1 MRALLPA
8 VLVAGVLLLAGC
20 GGGAAAPSGSES
32 FAGTPLDGRS
42 APDFT
47 LDDEEGTAVS
57 LAGLRGSRV
66 LLTFVY
72 THCPDVCPLI
82 VRNLDEAAR
91 AVPGTRVVAV
101 SVDAKGDTPA
111 AVREF
116 RSAHRLGAELS
127 YLIGSSAELARV
139 WRDYAV
145 YAAASGG
152 SLVDHS
158 ALTMLID
165 EDGKE
170 RVAYPPTFAPADVV
184 HDLRQV
190 AAR

>member
-1 MRALLPA
+1 MLI
-8 VLVAGVLLLAGC
+8 LAGC
-20 GGGAAAPSGSES
+20 GGGARARAGTES
-32 FAGTPLDGRS
+32 FAGTPLDGRA

-47 LDDEEGTAVS
+47 LQDEEGAAVS
-57 LAGLRGSRV
+57 LAGLRGDPV
-66 LLTFVY
+66 LLTFIY

-82 VRNLDEAAR
+82 ARNLDKAAR

-111 AVREF
+111 AVREY
-116 RSAHRLGAELS
+116 RATHRLGPEFL
-127 YLIGSSAELARV
+127 YLIGSDAELARV

-145 YAAASGG
+145 YAAGQGG
-152 SLVDHS
+152 SFVDHS

-165 EDGKE
+165 ERGRE

-190 AAR
+190 TAR